1 MDALLEE
8 NPLDIPNPMV
18 EQEVS
23 MSLMQFEYSMRQQGM
38 DMKQYMQITNK
49 SEEDLRNDMKETSEK
64 RLKLRKLIEAVI
76 DKEKITVSDDD
87 IQKEIESW
95 NHETVKT
102 VEDLNKSKNHDLET
116 LKNNMLDQ
124 KARDFIIDSA
134 KIK

>member
-1 MDALLEE
+1 M
-8 NPLDIPNPMV
+8 
-18 EQEVS
+18 
-23 MSLMQFEYSMRQQGM
+23 
-38 DMKQYMQITNK
+38 
-49 SEEDLRNDMKETSEK
+49 
-64 RLKLRKLIEAVI
+64 
-76 DKEKITVSDDD
+76 SDDD